1 MKDLYNRR
9 KIADEVYFTSITDSK
24 FKINRIGVMFI
35 TNLSE
40 NAAVNAVIPRLLTK
54 CSADLTM
61 PQLNKRLAELYSAS
75 LNWSVYSDGDYQL
88 SEMSMTV
95 LNNKYALEGEDILKE
110 SAQILLDC
118 IFKPYLEDG
127 HFPEQSLELEKQ
139 NQMDDNDAE
148 INNKTQYAYL
158 KAYEEAFRGEPA
170 EIRWG
175 GKNSEVEAITPE
187 TAMQAY
193 ERFIKETRVEVICVG
208 ESDFAGMDSFFA
220 EAFGKIDRKPEKLV
234 PTKKSSPKNEAIRF
248 TETLDIE
255 QSKLVMFHKTNY
267 ADKYTLIV
275 MQSLYGGT
283 ESSKLFSNVREKMS
297 LCYYCYSRMGYAK
310 GYVTTECGVDE
321 NNLERTE
328 AECLNQLND
337 IKKGNFTEE
346 DIDKCKRYIV
356 NGLRSSVD
364 TVGGVGS
371 KCLSG
376 ILYPEQA
383 IPIDEM
389 IERVNAVTKDKII
402 EAANTLV
409 PDTVFILRSSDKE
422 AAE

>member
-1 MKDLYNRR
+1 MENLYNRR
-9 KIADEVYFTSITDSK
+9 KIADEVYFTSITDTK

-35 TNLSE
+35 TDLSE

-54 CSADLTM
+54 CNAKLTM
-61 PQLNKRLAELYSAS
+61 PQLNRRLAELYSANLS
-75 LNWSVYSDGDYQL
+75 WSVYADGDYQL
-88 SEMSMTV
+88 SEMSTAV
-95 LNNKYALEGEDILKE
+95 LNNKYALDGEDILKE
-110 SAQILLDC
+110 AAQILLDC
-118 IFKPYLEDG
+118 IFDPYLENG
-127 HFPEQSLELEKQ
+127 LFPAQSLELEKQ
-139 NQMDDNDAE
+139 NQIDDNDAE

-175 GKNSEVEAITPE
+175 GKNSEVEAITPGS
-187 TAMQAY
+187 AVKAY
-193 ERFIKETRVEVICVG
+193 ERMIKNTRVEIICVG
-208 ESDFAGMDSFFA
+208 ESDFAGMDSIFA
-220 EAFGKIDRKPEKLV
+220 EAFGKIERCPEKLV
-234 PTKKSSPKNEAIRF
+234 PTKRSSAKPEPARF

-255 QSKLVMFHKTNY
+255 QSKLVMFHKTDYNSRFP
-267 ADKYTLIV
+267 LIV

-297 LCYYCYSRMGYAK
+297 LCYYCYSRAGYAK

-321 NNLERTE
+321 NNLARTE
-328 AECLNQLND
+328 AECLNQLEE
-337 IKKGNFTEE
+337 IKKGNFTDE
-346 DIDKCKRYIV
+346 DVNKCKLYLV

-364 TVGGVGS
+364 TVSGVGS

-383 IPIDEM
+383 IPISEM
-389 IERVNAVTKDKII
+389 IERVNAVTRYEII
-402 EAANTLV
+402 EAANSLI
-409 PDTVFILRSSDKE
+409 PDTVFILRSDKE